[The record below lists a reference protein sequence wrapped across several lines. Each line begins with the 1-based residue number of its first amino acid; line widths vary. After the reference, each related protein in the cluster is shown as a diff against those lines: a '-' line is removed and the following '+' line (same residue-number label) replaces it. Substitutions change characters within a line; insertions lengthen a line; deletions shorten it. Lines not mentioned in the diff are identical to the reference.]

1 MRSKALV
8 GLVFLVGI
16 LTLHAG
22 TPNNEKE
29 IKPDLA
35 AKVRVAVER
44 YVQRDEQL
52 KGAFFLRDPVDK
64 AVRDL
69 RFDHVHKGVEKTPD
83 NLYTVCVD
91 FLDQSKNRLDI
102 DFYLRPTNTDDF
114 QVSKIRINKVK
125 GVERKQN

>member
-22 TPNNEKE
+22 TASNKKE
-29 IKPDLA
+29 IKPDVA
-35 AKVRVAVER
+35 AKVRAAVER
-44 YVQRDEQL
+44 YVQRDQQL

-64 AVRDL
+64 TVRDL
-69 RFDHVHKGVEKTPD
+69 RFDHVHEGVEKTPE

-114 QVSKIRINKVK
+114 QVSKIKVHK
-125 GVERKQN
+125 VNGVERKQD